1 MKKNTGYDITARF
14 ERRGDKFV
22 VKYKKPSAWGFLWS
36 DGLEPCE
43 ETFYSN
49 VGTIKFMDQL
59 KADADFWNGT
69 FTAIG
74 LNGEE
79 MIRYAKKRR
88 KA

>member
-1 MKKNTGYDITARF
+1 MKKNTGTITARF

-49 VGTIKFMDQL
+49 VGAIKFMDQL